1 MDAVQNAAQSVV
13 HAKKRDIFVVQH
25 AMVDCI
31 TVAQTLKNSCPCSII
46 RWYMSGGW
54 LINGSILW
62 IGSSSRV
69 CVGGYVVVG
78 GWFGQAAGM
87 IVS

>member
-69 CVGGYVVVG
+69 CVGGYVVVDV
-78 GWFGQAAGM
+78 WFGQAAGM

>member
-1 MDAVQNAAQSVV
+1 
-13 HAKKRDIFVVQH
+13 
-25 AMVDCI
+25 
-31 TVAQTLKNSCPCSII
+31 
-46 RWYMSGGW
+46 MSGGW
-54 LINGSILW
+54 LINGSVLW

-87 IVS
+87 IVG

>member
-1 MDAVQNAAQSVV
+1 MDVADHATQNIACAR
-13 HAKKRDIFVVQH
+13 KRDVFVVQLGH
-25 AMVDCI
+25 GRI

-54 LINGSILW
+54 LINGSVLW

-87 IVS
+87 IVG